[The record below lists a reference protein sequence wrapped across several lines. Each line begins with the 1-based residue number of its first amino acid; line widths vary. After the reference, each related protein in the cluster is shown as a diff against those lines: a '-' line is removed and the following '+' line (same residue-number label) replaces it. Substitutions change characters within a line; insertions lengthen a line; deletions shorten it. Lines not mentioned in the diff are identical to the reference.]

1 MTDKTIV
8 NWSGGGTLQT
18 WKDGEWQILYAKD
31 ATGREITLSLADH
44 EAYRVSW
51 AMSPAANE
59 QFERARE
66 ATQAVYE
73 LSYPEA
79 RADSLRQIADE
90 IECGGGCEGCGPQ
103 KLERGEFC
111 GFVAADD
118 LRKLAAALDL
128 KAKID
133 AEGAAVP
140 PADRGGA
147 AS

>member
-1 MTDKTIV
+1 MVDKTIV
-8 NWSGGGTLQT
+8 NWSGGSTLQT

-31 ATGREITLSLADH
+31 AMGHEITISLTDH
-44 EAYRVSW
+44 EAYRFAW
-51 AMSPAANE
+51 ALSPAANDY
-59 QFERARE
+59 FERARALGE
-66 ATQAVYE
+66 AVYE

-90 IECGGGCEGCGPQ
+90 VDCDGGCEGCGPQ

-133 AEGAAVP
+133 AEGVAVSRP
-140 PADRGGA
+140 HRGGEA
-147 AS
+147 